1 MKLYPHNLSAD
12 AKEERRQG
20 ERAFTMIEIAIAIGV
35 IGFALVAVIGIL
47 PAGMN
52 VQKDNRED
60 TTISQ
65 DAPVFLDAIRNGG
78 NLTNYNNTAID
89 QGLDYLTN
97 YVEKISLIGITNG
110 VTTTIATYSPLLSGG
125 EIVGLLSAP
134 EGLNV
139 SQSNYFI
146 TRAIVRS
153 VSGAAVE
160 QNGGNQVTAFRYQM
174 DVEIVPFANNVPPD
188 ATNYWYYY
196 NSLGYA
202 TNSPE
207 VVSRFARYLELNP
220 FPNPFPPFT
229 LPPVQTVTNLPYA
242 VGALAF
248 SCFDVRMRFSWP
260 VIETP
265 TSYVVGP
272 GRQTYRTSIAG
283 ALVTSPFFKMSDGR
297 FVWFFQPQQYANFN
311 VVPN

>member
-1 MKLYPHNLSAD
+1 MKLYPHNLFAD

-52 VQKDNRED
+52 SQKDNRED

-65 DAPVFLDAIRNGG
+65 DAPIFLDAIRSGG
-78 NLTNYNNTAID
+78 NLTNNNFTPII

-97 YVEKISLIGITNG
+97 YVERISFIGITNG
-110 VTTTIATYSPLLSGG
+110 VSTTIGAYSNFTSGG
-125 EIVGLLSAP
+125 AIVGLLSTP

-153 VSGAAVE
+153 LSGAATE
-160 QNGGNQVTAFRYQM
+160 QNGANQATAFRYQM
-174 DVEIVPFANNVPPD
+174 DVEIVPFANNVAPNS
-188 ATNYWYYY
+188 TNYLYYE
-196 NSLGYA
+196 NVLNFP
-202 TNSPE
+202 TNSPQFI
-207 VVSRFARYLELNP
+207 SRYNRWLEASIASPTNGSIY
-220 FPNPFPPFT
+220 
-229 LPPVQTVTNLPYA
+229 LPPVA
-242 VGALAF
+242 GSLAF
-248 SCFDVRMRFSWP
+248 SCFDVRLRFSWP

-297 FVWFFQPQQYANFN
+297 FVWYFQPQQYATNSGAL
-311 VVPN
+311 